1 MLSFIF
7 SIWEKSAA
15 QCWLQAL
22 DQETVKYPH
31 HVISVICDLVHDQY
45 CGDCTFKLI
54 IFSPQ
59 TSDTIQATHLALG
72 LICEESGLS
81 MLAFQTQLE

>member
-22 DQETVKYPH
+22 DQETAKCPH

-45 CGDCTFKLI
+45 GSDRTFKLI
-54 IFSPQ
+54 IISPQ
-59 TSDTIQATHLALG
+59 TSNTIKATHLALG
-72 LICEESGLS
+72 LIRE
-81 MLAFQTQLE
+81 